1 MPADPTAPGSAVPDP
16 AASGPAGPERGVSG
30 RRPVADRAAAAG
42 DDVALADAGLARGAD
57 GRLRCA
63 WAGAADD
70 YVAYHDQE
78 WGRRLTGDDALF
90 ERLCLEA
97 FQSGLSWLTI
107 LRRREGFRRAF
118 AGFSIPAVVAFGTTD
133 VERLL
138 ADTGIIRN
146 RAKIEAAI
154 ANAKLAAELP
164 EGLSALLWSYAPP
177 RRPRPRTRAD
187 VPATSPEST
196 ALANELRKRG
206 FRFVGP
212 TTAYALMQATG
223 MVDDHI
229 VGCHVGAA

>member
-1 MPADPTAPGSAVPDP
+1 MTTPD
-16 AASGPAGPERGVSG
+16 AQE
-30 RRPVADRAAAAG
+30 
-42 DDVALADAGLARGAD
+42 LAEVGLVRGAD
-57 GRLRCA
+57 GLLRCS
-63 WAGAADD
+63 WAGATED
-70 YVAYHDQE
+70 YATYHDQE

-118 AGFSIPAVVAFGTTD
+118 AGFSISAVAAFGESD

-146 RAKIEAAI
+146 RAKIDAAI
-154 ANAKLAAELP
+154 TNAKLAAELP
-164 EGLSALLWSYAPP
+164 GGLSALLWSFAPP
-177 RRPRPRTRAD
+177 ARPRPRTRAD

-196 ALANELRKRG
+196 ALAKDLRKRG

-212 TTAYALMQATG
+212 TTSYALMQATG

-229 VGCHVGAA
+229 VGCHAGAA